1 MLNLDIPDTEIYT
14 LADPGLDGLIRE
26 CQDQPVITFDTE
38 TSGLDITR
46 DMPLFWSVA
55 FGERKIC
62 LTADTLP
69 AFARVFGDDDKTFVG
84 HKIKYD
90 IHMLANRGIRV
101 RGRWRDTS
109 VMHALLFEN
118 EQHAL
123 KTVTKKL
130 LGWGWS
136 SFNETFKTKKRK
148 VKGNQ
153 KFFIQQAS
161 AGMKHLMEETGQEPV
176 ELHVGE
182 DSTLT
187 KEALLWY
194 WQHDPSALADYASND
209 AYGTMKL
216 DQALQELLAKEAIF
230 SAYPDVYSNMLELYI
245 DTEMPF
251 TQVLWGCERR
261 GIFVDQEY
269 LAKTEAPVVARL
281 AEIEREFA
289 RKAGRVIKLTS
300 NDALATYL
308 FGPASENCL
317 GLRPRRMTAGGKKGI
332 QKPSV
337 DEEVLK
343 LLVDECVEAELA
355 LEHRQLKKLIG
366 TYITKIGSL
375 VGPDQRLHPQYN
387 QDTAR
392 TGRLSSKQPNIQNQ
406 PTLEHDKFGIR
417 KSFIPEPGNIL
428 LVFDYKALEMR
439 LLAAAATEEPMI
451 EAFRQGRDPHM
462 ANASMIF
469 NVPYDDVVEAKKI
482 DKKVKEGLLPE
493 SAMTQRHHD
502 LLGYRSAAKTL
513 GFGLVYGMREGK
525 LARDLKI
532 TKPEAVE
539 LRKKFMGRFPAV
551 ERFLK
556 EAVSDAIALN
566 CKSYTYLGRRRHLP
580 ALLSRR
586 PLDRFQ
592 AERQCNN
599 NAIQGTAADL
609 VRMAMLNVAS
619 LNLEDSYSTYM
630 LMQVHDE
637 LVFECPLEAADE
649 VFPIIKAAM
658 EHPFP
663 TGLSVPIEVDGG
675 RGLSWGTAK

>member
-84 HKIKYD
+84 HNIKYD

-281 AEIEREFA
+281 AEIERQF
-289 RKAGRVIKLTS
+289 
-300 NDALATYL
+300 
-308 FGPASENCL
+308 
-317 GLRPRRMTAGGKKGI
+317 
-332 QKPSV
+332 
-337 DEEVLK
+337 
-343 LLVDECVEAELA
+343 
-355 LEHRQLKKLIG
+355 
-366 TYITKIGSL
+366 
-375 VGPDQRLHPQYN
+375 
-387 QDTAR
+387 
-392 TGRLSSKQPNIQNQ
+392 
-406 PTLEHDKFGIR
+406 
-417 KSFIPEPGNIL
+417 
-428 LVFDYKALEMR
+428 
-439 LLAAAATEEPMI
+439 
-451 EAFRQGRDPHM
+451 
-462 ANASMIF
+462 
-469 NVPYDDVVEAKKI
+469 
-482 DKKVKEGLLPE
+482 
-493 SAMTQRHHD
+493 
-502 LLGYRSAAKTL
+502 
-513 GFGLVYGMREGK
+513 
-525 LARDLKI
+525 
-532 TKPEAVE
+532 
-539 LRKKFMGRFPAV
+539 
-551 ERFLK
+551 
-556 EAVSDAIALN
+556 SDAGP
-566 CKSYTYLGRRRHLP
+566 KR
-580 ALLSRR
+580 
-586 PLDRFQ
+586 
-592 AERQCNN
+592 
-599 NAIQGTAADL
+599 
-609 VRMAMLNVAS
+609 
-619 LNLEDSYSTYM
+619 
-630 LMQVHDE
+630 
-637 LVFECPLEAADE
+637 
-649 VFPIIKAAM
+649 
-658 EHPFP
+658 
-663 TGLSVPIEVDGG
+663 
-675 RGLSWGTAK
+675 